1 MGFYPMPKDH
11 IQKALHKN
19 CPVCALKYYLDKTKD
34 IRKDHQLFV
43 SYMAGKQGF
52 KVSKPTI
59 AHSIKQTILF
69 SYRQQGRS
77 VPVSSVKAYTTRAV
91 ASSLADVNGVYL
103 ADLCAAATWSSSNV
117 FAKHYCLHMAASTQV
132 LSAVVAGR
140 SSNRP

>member
-1 MGFYPMPKDH
+1 M
-11 IQKALHKN
+11 
-19 CPVCALKYYLDKTKD
+19 VKTKD

-59 AHSIKQTILF
+59 ARWIKQTILF
-69 SYRQQGRS
+69 AYRHQNRS
-77 VPVSSVKAYTTRAV
+77 IPVSSVKAHSTRAV
-91 ASSLADVNGVYL
+91 ASSLADVKGVSP

-117 FAKHYCLHMAASTQV
+117 FAKHYRLDMAASTCLSTQV